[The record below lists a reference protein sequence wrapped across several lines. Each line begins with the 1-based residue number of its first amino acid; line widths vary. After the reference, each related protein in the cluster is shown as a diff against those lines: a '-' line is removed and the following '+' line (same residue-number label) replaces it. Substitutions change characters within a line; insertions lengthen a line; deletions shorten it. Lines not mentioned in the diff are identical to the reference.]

1 MIVRRTRL
9 SVPPALLLMLAGSA
23 QLAAA
28 PQLGEE
34 FAECHPTSLVRQW
47 VSDAEAGQAGD
58 PRVEHAVR
66 RLDDVDALL
75 VEPKMKKTGAQT
87 EPPGE
92 IVVADWTFRVA
103 GTRDAGYA
111 RLNHR
116 NDVWYESTYWQG
128 NENWL
133 RVGKDWHHPGDRGP
147 SIRRF
152 RAPKDGKITI
162 TGRVYKDHK
171 SGDGVKVMIRH
182 NEETVWQHE
191 LEGEDGEGVDPN
203 LTLDVHSG
211 DAIRFVVHKR
221 VAIFCDTTHWDPVIT
236 YADGQRFQASTG
248 FSKKRQGDGGWLYE
262 MEADASVASGMT
274 RLVWFDAD
282 FALMSDA
289 LLPSKATS
297 LSHADAQPCLLLAD
311 ADDAS
316 GMLIVPDGR
325 QPWRL
330 ECTRST
336 DGRLSVKLRLKTGAA
351 LGAGLLTRPKPPTEG
366 LPGRDSGATS
376 ETSGRARGAVGKPR
390 HSAKAGQTRALP
402 AFMVG
407 AYDGRVAAGMQKLQQ
422 WIASGQDNL
431 PIASVQ
437 ERLKALGVPELDLWA
452 MVQEDWRQQDRT
464 DSENPQSYRDAITRH
479 VEITRVLLTH
489 LQAAHGADFPSAEAG
504 ELEKLAE
511 AAGAQKGS
519 PRSLYLK
526 LRLLKRRIT
535 LANPLMDFGQLLFCK
550 RVPTSYSHL
559 VMQYYGWRARPGGGL
574 FVLEE
579 PGNSLRCRD
588 ILNGKLEGGNVLEP
602 RLSYDGQKI
611 VFSYVECPDG
621 PLNPAAVSNE
631 DPADNNFYHV
641 YETDVDGT
649 DPVQLTD
656 APFDDMM
663 PCYLPDGGI
672 AFVST
677 RRMGYARCFGG
688 QFSTRWDVYTL
699 HRMDGDGANI
709 RTLSYHDTNE
719 WFPTVSNTGHVLY
732 ARWDYIDR
740 DAVTHQNLWA
750 SRPDGT
756 NPIAVWGNAT
766 PKPHCTFQP
775 QPIPG
780 SNKIIFTASAHH
792 SVAGG
797 PITIVDPS
805 VAADGEEALER
816 ITPDIPFPEA
826 ESRDIREYYTA
837 PWPLSEDFY
846 LVGYSPYP
854 LVWEPGANPANALG
868 IYLLDRWGNRELIYR
883 DPKIGSTNP
892 CPLRPRTAPPALPT
906 SVPKDAPSSGEMV
919 VSDVY
924 EGLGDIPRGHIK
936 QLRIVQIFPK
946 TTNIANSPPIGMARE
961 ENGRAVL
968 GTVPVEPDGSA
979 RFHVPA
985 GKLILFQALDA
996 DGFAYQTM
1004 RSATYV
1010 QPGERVSCVGCHEH
1024 KMTAPIRTCADLMA
1038 LARKP
1043 SQIEPGPWD
1052 GRPFSYVEVVQPLL
1066 DKHCVSCHGGDKTEG
1081 DIVLTGEP
1089 LDGYN
1094 RSYVTLMQDDK
1105 AFWHAGT
1112 NPENAAK
1119 YLVPRFGGRNQ
1130 VQITPPGGTY
1140 GARGSR
1146 LIKLLQEGHEDVK
1159 LNADELK
1166 RLALWVD
1173 LNAIFYG
1180 VYLADEQAR
1189 QLRGELVG
1197 MPEIQ

>member
-1 MIVRRTRL
+1 MIACRMQLVVPSTL
-9 SVPPALLLMLAGSA
+9 SVVFAVIFAQS

-28 PQLGEE
+28 PPIGDA
-34 FAECHPTSLVRQW
+34 FADCHPTSLIRQF
-47 VSDAEAGQAGD
+47 VPATEAKPTDG
-58 PRVEHAVR
+58 PSVECTTR
-66 RLDDVDALL
+66 RLDDLEALL
-75 VEPKMKKTGAQT
+75 VEPRFSNISAQP
-87 EPPGE
+87 ELPGE
-92 IVVADWTFRVA
+92 VEVANLTFRVA

-111 RLNHR
+111 RLKHQNA
-116 NDVWYESTYWQG
+116 VWYDSTFWQG
-128 NENWL
+128 NETWL

-152 RAPKDGKITI
+152 AVPKDGRITI

-171 SGDGVKVMIRH
+171 DGDGVKVMIRH
-182 NEETVWQHE
+182 NEEKIWQHE
-191 LEGEDGEGVDPN
+191 LEGKDGEGTDPN
-203 LTLDVHSG
+203 LSLDVQAG

-236 YADGQRFQASTG
+236 YPDGEKYQASTG

-262 MEADASVASGMT
+262 MEADAAVASGST
-274 RLVWFDAD
+274 RLVWFDTD
-282 FALMSDA
+282 FALMSTA
-289 LLPSKATS
+289 LLPAKPIS
-297 LSHADAQPCLLLAD
+297 LSHTNAQPCVVLAD
-311 ADDAS
+311 AAEAS
-316 GMLIVPDGR
+316 GVLIVPDGR
-325 QPWRL
+325 QPWQL
-330 ECTRST
+330 DCTRST
-336 DGRLSVKLRLKTGAA
+336 DGRLTVKLRARA
-351 LGAGLLTRPKPPTEG
+351 GAGEARS
-366 LPGRDSGATS
+366 LPSF
-376 ETSGRARGAVGKPR
+376 
-390 HSAKAGQTRALP
+390 L
-402 AFMVG
+402 VG
-407 AYDGRVAAGMQKLQQ
+407 AYEGSVAAGMQMLQQ
-422 WIASGQDNL
+422 WIASERDDL
-431 PIASVQ
+431 PIAGL
-437 ERLKALGVPELDLWA
+437 RKRFDTLGVPELDLWA

-464 DSENPQSYRDAITRH
+464 EADKPQSYRDAIAKH
-479 VEITRVLLTH
+479 VEKTKLLLAH
-489 LQAAHGADFPSAEAG
+489 LQAAHGADFLSDEARQLN
-504 ELEKLAE
+504 ELAAQAASEK
-511 AAGAQKGS
+511 S
-519 PRSLYLK
+519 PGGIYLK
-526 LRLLKRRIT
+526 LRLLKRRIAMT
-535 LANPLMDFGQLLFCK
+535 NPLMDFGQLLFCK

-574 FVLEE
+574 FVLEN
-579 PGNSLRCRD
+579 PGYSLRCRD
-588 ILNGKLEGGNVLEP
+588 ILDGKLETGNVLEP
-602 RLSYDGQKI
+602 RLSYDAQRI
-611 VFSYVECPDG
+611 VFSYVDCPDG
-621 PLNPAAVSNE
+621 PLDPAKVSND
-631 DPADNNFYHV
+631 DPSDSNFYHI
-641 YETDVDGT
+641 YEAGVDGSG
-649 DPVQLTD
+649 PVQLTD

-677 RRMGYARCFGG
+677 RRKGYARCFGG

-699 HRMDGDGANI
+699 HRMDADGSNI

-780 SNKIIFTASAHH
+780 SNKIVFTASAHH
-792 SVAGG
+792 SIAAG

-816 ITPDIPFPEA
+816 INPEIPFPEA

-892 CPLRPRTAPPALPT
+892 CPLRPRPLPPALP
-906 SVPKDAPSSGEMV
+906 SAVPEDVSPAGEMI

-924 EGLGDIPRGHIK
+924 EGLGDVPRGHIK

-961 ENGRAVL
+961 ENSRAVL

-979 RFHVPA
+979 RFHVPT
-985 GKLILFQALDA
+985 GKLVLFQALDE

-1024 KMTAPIRTCADLMA
+1024 KMTTPIRTCADLLA

-1043 SQIEPGPWD
+1043 SRIEPGPWG
-1052 GRPFSYVEVVQPLL
+1052 GRPFSYVEVVQPVL
-1066 DKHCVSCHGGDKTEG
+1066 DKHCVRCHGGEKTEG
-1081 DIVLTGEP
+1081 DIALTGEP
-1089 LDGYN
+1089 FETYN
-1094 RSYVTLMQDDK
+1094 RSYVTLMQDEE

-1119 YLVPRFGGRNQ
+1119 FLVPRYGGRNQ
-1130 VQITPPGGTY
+1130 VQVTPPGGLY

-1146 LIKLLQEGHEDVK
+1146 LIKLLEEGHEDVK
-1159 LNADELK
+1159 LDGDEIG
-1166 RLALWVD
+1166 RLALWID

-1180 VYLADEQAR
+1180 VYLPEEQAR

-1197 MPEIQ
+1197 MPDIQ